1 MKLSAVATSFVLV
14 LSLGTASI
22 AAPAKPDKQSTTFAE
37 KVRKALNSPKAVKV
51 KKASTNAF
59 KKAKAVIH
67 NATKP

>member
-1 MKLSAVATSFVLV
+1 MKLFTFATSLVLV

-37 KVRKALNSPKAVKV
+37 KVRKALNSPRAIKV